1 MNVTDDVSDARTP
14 PLPPALAGL
23 VEEFEALGPGDRL
36 QLLVDLG
43 ADLPDLPARVEAR
56 RGEMEAVPEC
66 QAPVFVLAEVA
77 ARRVRVHVSAPAHAP
92 TTRGFA
98 AVVHEGLDGAT
109 TAEVLAVPD
118 DLPARLGLAEV
129 VSPLRLRG
137 MSGLL
142 RRLKRQVAVASGA
155 GSSGGAPA

>member
-1 MNVTDDVSDARTP
+1 MSTD
-14 PLPPALAGL
+14 LPPALAEL

-43 ADLPDLPARVEAR
+43 GELPDLPAHVEAR

-66 QAPVFVLAEVA
+66 QAPVFVLTELDAAGHVA
-77 ARRVRVHVSAPAHAP
+77 VHVSAPAHAP

-98 AVVHEGLDGAT
+98 AVVHEGLDGLA
-109 TAEVLAVPD
+109 ADQVLQVPD
-118 DLPARLGLAEV
+118 DLPDRLGLAEI

-155 GSSGGAPA
+155 TPADAAPSGGAA